1 MRVGFAKVEL
11 NESTVVTK
19 NNGVLLDMKIIVRVF
34 DLCVNSIQ
42 CLDNVGQENNYFL
55 IGIDIIKDR
64 QQSPNGAFEVFGV

>member
-19 NNGVLLDMKIIVRVF
+19 NNGVLLDMKINVRVF

>member
-64 QQSPNGAFEVFGV
+64 QQSPNGAFEVFGG

>member
-11 NESTVVTK
+11 NESRVVTK
-19 NNGVLLDMKIIVRVF
+19 NNGVLLDMKINVRVF

-64 QQSPNGAFEVFGV
+64 QQSPNGAFEVFGG

>member
-42 CLDNVGQENNYFL
+42 FFDHEG
-55 IGIDIIKDR
+55 
-64 QQSPNGAFEVFGV
+64 

>member
-19 NNGVLLDMKIIVRVF
+19 NNGVLLDMKINVRVF

-42 CLDNVGQENNYFL
+42 CLDNVG
-55 IGIDIIKDR
+55 
-64 QQSPNGAFEVFGV
+64 